1 MAHHRESE
9 RRKFSGH
16 LGSNSTT
23 LCDFSLHSNIQTL
36 TREVV
41 ACVQLH
47 QVVFHRSYNSISP
60 LSAID
65 VADFYFLF
73 HEQSMPQRMIS
84 AKIPV
89 NGEDSF
95 AFRYMCIE
103 PRLKYKTSPGP
114 GGHCTLRD
122 TNQKRQKVKAANLGC
137 SHLRLILDC
146 LKPPKKI

>member
-47 QVVFHRSYNSISP
+47 QVVFRRSYDPISP

-73 HEQSMPQRMIS
+73 HKQSIPQRMIS
-84 AKIPV
+84 VQIIV
-89 NGEDSF
+89 NGEDLF
-95 AFRYMCIE
+95 AFRYMCRE
-103 PRLKYKTSPGP
+103 ENALM
-114 GGHCTLRD
+114 RD
-122 TNQKRQKVKAANLGC
+122 TNQKKQKVKAANLDCGG
-137 SHLRLILDC
+137 HLN
-146 LKPPKKI
+146 